1 MEQVLIKMSH
11 FLLNLKKKVPAI
23 PSYKHTAACIFIGH

>member
-1 MEQVLIKMSH
+1 MEQVLIKTSH
-11 FLLNLKKKVPAI
+11 FLLNLKKVPAI